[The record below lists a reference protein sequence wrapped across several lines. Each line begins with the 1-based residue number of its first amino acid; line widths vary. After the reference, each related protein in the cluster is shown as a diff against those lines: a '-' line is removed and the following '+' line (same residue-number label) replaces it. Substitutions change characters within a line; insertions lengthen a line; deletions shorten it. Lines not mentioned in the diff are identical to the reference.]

1 MGRGPKLGRGARW
14 AVPAAAV
21 LTVGAVVAGTTMA
34 GAQASPELPSR
45 TAAQLLADVQQA
57 TGPGPLTATVQET
70 ANLGLPSLP
79 GSGNST
85 SAMSLLSGTHSF
97 NIWYADPAHVRV
109 AQPVQLGESDL
120 RRDGRQVW
128 LWNSKNETATH
139 VVLPS
144 VPAGSADGNSAGDS
158 PASPAPP
165 PTPQNLARQIL
176 AAVGPTTTVS
186 VQQNVSVAG
195 QSAYQ
200 LAVAPKDSGSLI
212 GRVTIAVDAH
222 RYLPLRVQVFARGA
236 SSPAFELGFTS
247 LSFGQ
252 PAASNFAFT
261 PPPGAKVKTIQVPA
275 KFRPGKAIGRHHHGW
290 YGYSPRT
297 GDRFPGHPG
306 AASPVTVM
314 GKGWL
319 SVLAVSAS
327 QSPDNPTTTTTT
339 FGSTAYSSVTS
350 PASGTQV
357 ASGPGGQGRLAAQ
370 AQAIARTLMHEA
382 TPVSGSWGSGRLL
395 RTSLVS
401 VLITSKGTV
410 YIGAVQP
417 SVLYADAAASK

>member
-1 MGRGPKLGRGARW
+1 
-14 AVPAAAV
+14 V

-34 GAQASPELPSR
+34 GAQASPELPNR

-79 GSGNST
+79 GSSNSS

-97 NIWYADPAHVRV
+97 NIWYADPAHMRV
-109 AQPVQLGESDL
+109 SQPVQLGESDL

-128 LWNSKNETATH
+128 LWNSKNQTATH
-139 VVLPS
+139 VVLPA
-144 VPAGSADGNSAGDS
+144 VPAGSAGDSSAGDGQG
-158 PASPAPP
+158 SPAPP

-186 VQQNVSVAG
+186 VQQNVTVAG

-222 RYLPLRVQVFARGA
+222 RYLPLRVQVFARGS

-247 LSFGQ
+247 LSFGE

-261 PPPGAKVKTIQVPA
+261 PPADAKVKTIQVPA
-275 KFRPGKAIGRHHHGW
+275 KFRPGKAIGRHHHGMH
-290 YGYSPRT
+290 GLSPLAGGRHV
-297 GDRFPGHPG
+297 PGHAG
-306 AASPVTVM
+306 AGPVTVL

-319 SVLAVSAS
+319 SVLKVSAN
-327 QSPDNPTTTTTT
+327 SPSDGSTTTTTT
-339 FGSTAYSSVTS
+339 STSGSGAYSSTLTITAGS
-350 PASGTQV
+350 PS
-357 ASGPGGQGRLAAQ
+357 SGPGHDSRLAAQ
-370 AQAIARTLMHEA
+370 ARAIARTLMREA

-410 YIGAVQP
+410 YVGAVEP